1 MSLASVTV
9 LMACLIIMGA
19 GIMIYFNINNVVD
32 KVQSQNVVMVYVAD
46 DATED
51 ETTQIGTS
59 LKGISNVES
68 CEFVPKEV
76 AFQEQIQSMGGDAAL
91 FEGFDEIP
99 LPDAYKVTVKD
110 LSQFENTVSQ
120 IKQINKVDSVR
131 ENSDLASKLLSLR
144 HAVSIVSVGLVVMLF
159 LVALFIISNTIRIT
173 MFSRKLEISIMKAVG
188 ATNWFIRWPFMI
200 EGMILGTISGI
211 VSLGVLWGLYAV
223 AEKVFAQT
231 LSLIGFSL
239 VPFSEYWWQI
249 LLVFVA
255 IGLFTGGFGSL
266 VSMAKYLKEQGSVVS
281 DDKKRSQKSFEPFTV
296 GNIRFLR
303 VIFTG
308 FRGGFQGGFGK
319 QNRGCRGKEKT
330 E

>member
-1 MSLASVTV
+1 MKGTSLKYLTHEGFRNVWVNRLMSLASVTV

-46 DATED
+46 DASED

-110 LSQFENTVSQ
+110 LSQFETTVSQ

-144 HAVSIVSVGLVVMLF
+144 HAVSIVSVGLVIMLF

-281 DDKKRSQKSFEPFTV
+281 DD
-296 GNIRFLR
+296 
-303 VIFTG
+303 
-308 FRGGFQGGFGK
+308 
-319 QNRGCRGKEKT
+319 
-330 E
+330 